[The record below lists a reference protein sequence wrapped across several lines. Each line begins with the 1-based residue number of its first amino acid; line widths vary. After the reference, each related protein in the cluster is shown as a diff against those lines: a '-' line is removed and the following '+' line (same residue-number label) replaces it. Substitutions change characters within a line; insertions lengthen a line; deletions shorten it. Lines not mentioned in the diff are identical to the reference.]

1 MFLEKKLTLERSCL
15 FSCNVQNSSN
25 IQIKVK
31 LVIRKSDGKVL
42 CAQGEEDFAN
52 LLLSFLTFPLGG
64 VVSMLRGN
72 CSLGS
77 IDRLYNSIVDIDET
91 KYFVSTE
98 AKKRL
103 VDPFVARQFNF
114 SKPIL
119 PIQPSVRYYCYYH
132 DEDFKESITR
142 NQFFISREV
151 WSKERNCRELFLFNN
166 SKTHEGYVKGL
177 ITYVATDDL
186 IISRSSPILSLDF
199 LHCSGTPLDDLKE
212 KVVTIGV
219 KEVRKSKSGRFLI
232 FLF

>member
-1 MFLEKKLTLERSCL
+1 MFLGKKLTLERSCI

-25 IQIKVK
+25 IEINVK

-42 CAQGEEDFAN
+42 YAQGEEDFAN

-64 VVSMLRGN
+64 VLSKLRGN

-77 IDRLYNSIVDIDET
+77 IERLYNSIVDIDENR
-91 KYFVSTE
+91 YFVSKE

-114 SKPIL
+114 SKQIL
-119 PIQPSVRYYCYYH
+119 PIQKSYVEYYCYYH
-132 DEDFKESITR
+132 GENFEQSITH
-142 NQFFISREV
+142 NQFFISHEV
-151 WSKERNCRELFLFNN
+151 WSNERNCRELVLYNN

-177 ITYVATDDL
+177 KTYVATDDL
-186 IISRSSPILSLDF
+186 IISPISSPNSSLNLLD
-199 LHCSGTPLDDLKE
+199 CSGTPLDDVKE

-219 KEVRKSKSGRFLI
+219 KEVRKRKSG
-232 FLF
+232 